1 VREAPFSIR
10 TTGMGSKGKK
20 IHASSIGQTDAA
32 SGIIVIGHRAPSVIS
47 HMGLSNSTTE
57 RPCSPETNLVATIM
71 GQRLQVDF
79 GLCHSGI
86 HLSLFLF

>member
-1 VREAPFSIR
+1 MREAPFSIR
-10 TTGMGSKGKK
+10 TTGMGNKGKT

-57 RPCSPETNLVATIM
+57 RPCSPETNLVATM

-79 GLCHSGI
+79 GVCHS
-86 HLSLFLF
+86 SLVSLLF